1 MVEKHL
7 LLTVSEQQSAMHGI
21 RFLDR
26 FFSNKEGVKFT
37 LFYAAP
43 RPPLVWEGERSR
55 QSAVQAEQQARQIEA
70 RGRKALEAAKKELA
84 RLGFDPENVATK
96 LQARRFSKIM
106 DIIHEGEDGLYD
118 AVVLGRRGLSWL
130 EEAFDESVTKGLLEQ
145 KVTFPI
151 WLCRRPDLKRKNVL
165 VCVDGSDAA
174 HRIADHVGFILGQEK
189 KHEVTLLYVRKA
201 SERSGERGEMI
212 LSKCKEDLLNNGL
225 SEEMTRFKVVEAGS
239 PAKAIL
245 KEAEQGQF
253 AAVAVG
259 RTGKGQ
265 RLLEKFFL
273 GSVSFR
279 LFRELERSALWVCY

>member
-7 LLTVSEQQSAMHGI
+7 LLTVGEQQSAMHGI
-21 RFLDR
+21 RFLGR
-26 FFSNKEGVKFT
+26 FFSNKEGIKFT
-37 LFYAAP
+37 LFYTAP
-43 RPPLVWEGERSR
+43 RPPAVWEGERTAE
-55 QSAVQAEQQARQIEA
+55 SAVQAEQQARKIEA
-70 RGRKALEAAKKELA
+70 RGRKALDSAGKELTS
-84 RLGFDPENVATK
+84 LGFEPENIATQIK
-96 LQARRFSKIM
+96 ARRFSKIM
-106 DIIHEGEDGLYD
+106 DIIQEGEEGLYD

-130 EEAFDESVTKGLLEQ
+130 EEAFDESVSKGLLEQ

-151 WLCRRPDLKRKNVL
+151 WLCRRPELKRKDVL

-174 HRIADHVGFILGQEK
+174 HRIVDHVGFILGQER

-201 SERSGERGEMI
+201 TGRSGEKYEAI
-212 LSKCKEDLLNNGL
+212 LSKCKEELLSHGL
-225 SEEMTRFKVVEAGS
+225 SEEMIRVKVVESGS

-245 KEAEQGQF
+245 KEAEQGKF

-273 GSVSFR
+273 GSVSFK

>member
-7 LLTVSEQQSAMHGI
+7 LVTVSEQQSAMHGI

-26 FFSNKEGVKFT
+26 FFSNKEGIKLT
-37 LFYAAP
+37 LFYTAP
-43 RPPLVWEGERSR
+43 RPPVVWEGERTR
-55 QSAVQAEQQARQIEA
+55 QSAVQAKQQARQTEA

-84 RLGFDPENVATK
+84 SLGFDPENIGTK
-96 LQARRFSKIM
+96 LQVRRFSKIM
-106 DIIHEGEDGLYD
+106 DIIQEGEDGLYD

-130 EEAFDESVTKGLLEQ
+130 EEAFDESLSKGLLEQ

-174 HRIADHVGFILGQEK
+174 SRIADHVGFILGHEK
-189 KHEVTLLYVRKA
+189 KHEATLLYVRK
-201 SERSGERGEMI
+201 SGERSGKADEMS
-212 LSKCKEDLLNNGL
+212 LSRSKEALLNNGFP
-225 SEEMTRFKVVEAGS
+225 EEMTRFKVVEAGN

-259 RTGKGQ
+259 RVGTGQG
-265 RLLEKFFL
+265 LLEKLFL

-279 LFRELERSALWVCY
+279 LFRELEGSALWVCY